1 VLDHQSKTQFRL
13 EDRIKSMKASSS
25 FPTRRSLI
33 GLLGGIVIAANP
45 NLLGVFAS
53 SLIMGQ
59 GAGEA
64 VAENKLPAK
73 YPGLKLVADKI
84 GDGMQRQA

>member
-1 VLDHQSKTQFRL
+1 
-13 EDRIKSMKASSS
+13 MKASSS

-33 GLLGGIVIAANP
+33 GLLGGIAIAANP

-64 VAENKLPAK
+64 VAENKLAAK
-73 YPGLKLVADKI
+73 YPGLKLA
-84 GDGMQRQA
+84 GPMPSDGYVV